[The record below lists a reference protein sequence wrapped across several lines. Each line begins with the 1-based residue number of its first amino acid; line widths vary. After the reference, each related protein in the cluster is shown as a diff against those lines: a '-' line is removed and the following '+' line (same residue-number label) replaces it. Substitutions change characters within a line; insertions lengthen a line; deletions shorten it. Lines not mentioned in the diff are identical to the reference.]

1 LSVEYFSDFISSQVF
16 WGDFFAL
23 FFGFFP
29 AWSRF
34 VCGRAYLCVRA
45 CVRDVSGN
53 GELGLTSNFKVEP
66 WFCCCW
72 RRRGFLGER
81 DFDWELG
88 VGGKL
93 GFGRGEVRK
102 LCEVGKEKEALSPR

>member
-1 LSVEYFSDFISSQVF
+1 VIFS
-16 WGDFFAL
+16 L
-23 FFGFFP
+23 FFLVFFP
-29 AWSRF
+29 LGL
-34 VCGRAYLCVRA
+34 VLCVGVPTYA
-45 CVRDVSGN
+45 CVHPCVRDVSGN
-53 GELGLTSNFKVEP
+53 GELGLTSNFKVET

-72 RRRGFLGER
+72 RRRGFLGVR

-102 LCEVGKEKEALSPR
+102 LC

>member
-1 LSVEYFSDFISSQVF
+1 
-16 WGDFFAL
+16 
-23 FFGFFP
+23 
-29 AWSRF
+29 
-34 VCGRAYLCVRA
+34 
-45 CVRDVSGN
+45 VRDVSGN